1 MNESLNYESLF
12 REIYENYYDRVLS
25 YIKARVNDHTIAEDL
40 TSDVFFRCYKNIQ
53 KFDSSKA
60 SESTWIFTITKNL
73 LKNYYRDKKE
83 VAYIDSMEGF
93 DIPYEEEFDQAIRLE
108 EIRTFLDREIA
119 KLDSIKRQIIM
130 MRFYDEMKTEEIAA
144 ALGMSD
150 GNVRVIITRTLKK
163 LRGGA
168 EADNVIEFGF

>member
-1 MNESLNYESLF
+1 
-12 REIYENYYDRVLS
+12 
-25 YIKARVNDHTIAEDL
+25 
-40 TSDVFFRCYKNIQ
+40 
-53 KFDSSKA
+53 
-60 SESTWIFTITKNL
+60 
-73 LKNYYRDKKE
+73 
-83 VAYIDSMEGF
+83 MEGF

-163 LRGGA
+163 LRVGA